1 MTSQMEG
8 HNEIGTTECALL
20 VAAIFI
26 GLVAACEDEKPED
39 AVQVEPTPRVPGV
52 RAPEGET
59 RIAEVIIH
67 ADRLEPRQLNLTA
80 GVPVEVQVGHRSGS
94 DGTFFIGDY
103 LTDLRVPAG
112 QTAKM
117 GMPIPEG
124 RSQATVR
131 MGCDGDERRQG
142 SAVIEFKGVLPG
154 TDR

>member
-1 MTSQMEG
+1 MQRVRGSVFFLLSVLL
-8 HNEIGTTECALL
+8 LL
-20 VAAIFI
+20 VT
-26 GLVAACEDEKPED
+26 ACEDEKPKD

-67 ADRLEPRQLNLTA
+67 ADRVEPRQLNLTA
-80 GVPVEVQVGHRSGS
+80 AVPVEVQVGNRSGS
-94 DGTFFIGDY
+94 DCTFFIGDY
-103 LTDLRVPAG
+103 LTGLRVPAG

-117 GMPIPEG
+117 GMTIPEG
-124 RSQATVR
+124 RSEETVR

-154 TDR
+154 TGR